1 MDAQAEKFRKETMKV
16 LVMQLNSI
24 SVMDIMSNGGAAV
37 GMLAALSKY
46 KQSLI
51 SFGGALAIIM
61 FSAEFFLPLRRL
73 GSFFHVAMNG
83 ITASKN
89 IFKFLDLKEEQ
100 NKIEEISKD
109 ESFDIILKNV
119 FYSFHTEKNVLKNI
133 NISINSN
140 EFIAFVG
147 ESGCG
152 KTTLARILSGNL
164 NDYSGNIN
172 IQGKE

>member
-1 MDAQAEKFRKETMKV
+1 MDNQAEKFRKETMKV

-73 GSFFHVAMNG
+73 YMISFFVIWAQKK
-83 ITASKN
+83 SR
-89 IFKFLDLKEEQ
+89 
-100 NKIEEISKD
+100 
-109 ESFDIILKNV
+109 
-119 FYSFHTEKNVLKNI
+119 
-133 NISINSN
+133 
-140 EFIAFVG
+140 
-147 ESGCG
+147 
-152 KTTLARILSGNL
+152 KTGTFF
-164 NDYSGNIN
+164 
-172 IQGKE
+172 